1 MPWSILSDLFPNL
14 SFLDFFSDSIKNI
27 NRAIKLMEEALKQK
41 ILKGHCSQRI
51 FGPDAQ
57 TLFTWS
63 SFWDSFS
70 KWEKGIYERPKNE
83 FLISEAW
90 FAKWTKVIDFG
101 GPKEV
106 YRNL

>member
-1 MPWSILSDLFPNL
+1 MQDGLSQNILN
-14 SFLDFFSDSIKNI
+14 
-27 NRAIKLMEEALKQK
+27 
-41 ILKGHCSQRI
+41 GHCSQRI

-57 TLFTWS
+57 TLFTGS

-70 KWEKGIYERPKNE
+70 TWEKGIFDRPHEE
-83 FLISEAW
+83 FVKSEAW

-106 YRNL
+106 FRNL

>member
-1 MPWSILSDLFPNL
+1 MQDGLSQNILN
-14 SFLDFFSDSIKNI
+14 
-27 NRAIKLMEEALKQK
+27 
-41 ILKGHCSQRI
+41 GHCSQRV

-63 SFWDSFS
+63 SFWDSFFT
-70 KWEKGIYERPKNE
+70 WEKGIFDRPHEE
-83 FLISEAW
+83 FVKSEAW

-106 YRNL
+106 FRNL